1 MRESMSMRDRLKRSS
16 WISILAFVS
25 GIELFAAGS
34 AGAQSAVIS
43 NHDFE
48 SPALTSGGFTQAVPP
63 GWTLFGGSPSST
75 GVFHPTVASWGY
87 LAPSGNQLLYLNG
100 ATVEQQLATNVVAGE
115 TYLLAVDVVR
125 RPNFW
130 NPGYRIDFFA
140 GSVLL
145 GSDLGSLVPEIGFS
159 RTSLI
164 AYTAGPSDPA
174 VGQPLRIRLGGPTQ
188 TNFDDVRVFLPEPGI
203 ASGLVGLVPLA
214 VLARR
219 RRVRREV

>member
-1 MRESMSMRDRLKRSS
+1 MRESMKMRDRLKRTG
-16 WISILAFVS
+16 WMSILAFVS
-25 GIELFAAGS
+25 GIEFFAAGS

-48 SPALTSGGFTQAVPP
+48 SPALSGGGFSQAVPP
-63 GWTLFGGSPSST
+63 GWTLFGGSPSNT
-75 GVFHPTVASWGY
+75 GVFHPTVVSWGY
-87 LAPSGNQLLYLNG
+87 VAPSGNQLLYLNG
-100 ATVEQQLATNVVAGE
+100 ATVEQQLSTNVVAGE

-145 GSDLGSLVPEIGFS
+145 GTDLGSLVPEVGFS

-164 AYTAGPSDPA
+164 EYTAGPSDPA

-203 ASGLVGLVPLA
+203 ASGLVGLVPIA
-214 VLARR
+214 VRARR
-219 RRVRREV
+219 RRSRRQV